1 MRLILDDSINSAQNK
16 GRRSGNGRQIGQIN
30 DKRQREKESAAVYVV
45 TAAAERKKERERVA
59 RATTAAAA
67 AHLKV
72 PLLFRVTC
80 GSGGGGGVLIRG
92 GKERQNEF
100 APWTDRPTKSKS
112 LSNCRRRLRLHGS
125 IWTCVGNRS
134 RSERREGGRQTFIAR
149 ERADGREN
157 ITAQHVS
164 IAAAANGK
172 GFLLL
177 YSRVSTERLTLRQKM
192 LD

>member
-1 MRLILDDSINSAQNK
+1 MDR
-16 GRRSGNGRQIGQIN
+16 
-30 DKRQREKESAAVYVV
+30 
-45 TAAAERKKERERVA
+45 
-59 RATTAAAA
+59 
-67 AHLKV
+67 
-72 PLLFRVTC
+72 P
-80 GSGGGGGVLIRG
+80 
-92 GKERQNEF
+92 
-100 APWTDRPTKSKS
+100 TDRPTKSKS

-149 ERADGREN
+149 ERADRREN

-192 LD
+192 LDKRRFSSSSASRVAAFRSRLSERVPMQMTPPIDLGLHHHQLSVSESCLSLSLSLSAFAFHDLPSSRAQKMSAGCPERTSERENRRLKPDISEC